1 MTMRAI
7 FALALLLAACGG
19 QVAPPAPDAACRLEP
34 TESGAL
40 FDFDLACP
48 DGGDGATP

>member
-1 MTMRAI
+1 VIARIM
-7 FALALLLAACGG
+7 LALLLAGCGG
-19 QVAPPAPDAACRLEP
+19 QVAPPEPDAACRLEA

-48 DGGDGATP
+48 GDGGSDG